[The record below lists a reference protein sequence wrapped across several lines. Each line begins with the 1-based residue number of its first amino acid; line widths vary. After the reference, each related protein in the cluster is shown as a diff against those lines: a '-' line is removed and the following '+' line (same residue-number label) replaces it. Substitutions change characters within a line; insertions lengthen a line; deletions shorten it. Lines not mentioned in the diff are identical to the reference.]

1 VTILIQGESGT
12 GKELV
17 ARALHYNSNRRTRPF
32 VATNCSALSET
43 LLESELFGFEKGAFT
58 GAGAQ
63 RVGRFEEAHTGTLF
77 LDEIGDVSPGVQKKL
92 LRVLQEKAFERV
104 GGNSSIV
111 VDTRVVA
118 ATNRNLELMM
128 RQGEFREDLYY
139 RLNVFP
145 ITLPPLRERLEDIPL
160 LVEHFVHRHSDLAG
174 GNVKEIAPP
183 VLSALLNYGWRGN
196 IRELENLIKRAIIST
211 PGNVIT
217 VIPLPEVQS
226 ANILRTATP
235 IESPESLAPYKE
247 YLGAVL
253 RDAEEKYLLRMLRT
267 HKGNINQ
274 IARMMDIDRK
284 TVYRKMAEYEIEPEK
299 YRD

>member
-1 VTILIQGESGT
+1 MREVLTQIRQVADTDVTILIQGESGT

-17 ARALHYNSNRRTRPF
+17 ARAIHYNSNRRSRPF
-32 VATNCSALSET
+32 VATSCSALSES

-77 LDEIGDVSPGVQKKL
+77 LDEIGDVSSGVQKKL
-92 LRVLQEKAFERV
+92 LRVLQEKTFERV

-145 ITLPPLRERLEDIPL
+145 ITLPPLRERVEDIPL
-160 LVEHFVHRHSDLAG
+160 LVEYFVQKRERDC
-174 GNVKEIAPP
+174 
-183 VLSALLNYGWRGN
+183 SA
-196 IRELENLIKRAIIST
+196 
-211 PGNVIT
+211 
-217 VIPLPEVQS
+217 
-226 ANILRTATP
+226 
-235 IESPESLAPYKE
+235 SPERPAQSCMA
-247 YLGAVL
+247 G
-253 RDAEEKYLLRMLRT
+253 KYPR
-267 HKGNINQ
+267 
-274 IARMMDIDRK
+274 A
-284 TVYRKMAEYEIEPEK
+284 
-299 YRD
+299 

>member
-1 VTILIQGESGT
+1 
-12 GKELV
+12 V
-17 ARALHYNSNRRTRPF
+17 ARAIHYNSNRRSRPF
-32 VATNCSALSET
+32 VATSCSALSES

-77 LDEIGDVSPGVQKKL
+77 LDEIGDVSSGVQKKL
-92 LRVLQEKAFERV
+92 LRVLQEKTFERV

-145 ITLPPLRERLEDIPL
+145 ITLPPLRERVEDIPL
-160 LVEHFVHRHSDLAG
+160 LVEYFVQKHSDLAG

-183 VLSALLNYGWRGN
+183 VLSALLNHVWRGN
-196 IRELENLIKRAIIST
+196 IRELENLVKRAIIST
-211 PGNVIT
+211 PGDIIT
-217 VIPLPEVQS
+217 AIPLPEDRSVN
-226 ANILRTATP
+226 ALRTALP
-235 IESPESLAPYKE
+235 IESTESPAPYKE

-253 RDAEEKYLLRMLRT
+253 RDAEEKYLVRILRT
-267 HKGNINQ
+267 HKGNINH
-274 IARMMDIDRK
+274 IARLMEVDRK
-284 TVYRKMAEYEIEPEK
+284 TVYRKMAEYGIAPEK